1 MDTRIFLPILF
12 AVLVLFA
19 IAALLI
25 LRKRKSD
32 QLKQLGLFS
41 LTQSRLED
49 THRQWF
55 TSSMWTHCGK
65 HINERG
71 LLFPWEIATAQHAQ
85 PVSQPRN
92 CAGLLS

>member
-49 THRQWF
+49 THR
-55 TSSMWTHCGK
+55 
-65 HINERG
+65 
-71 LLFPWEIATAQHAQ
+71 
-85 PVSQPRN
+85 
-92 CAGLLS
+92 